1 MSGGFICVFYL
12 QSSTVTAA
20 PLHVSSL
27 IMDSQMDMVRE
38 ISRQS
43 INIPLLILIIDTL
56 YGHDGDE
63 TQGGP
68 KDSN

>member
-1 MSGGFICVFYL
+1 
-12 QSSTVTAA
+12 
-20 PLHVSSL
+20 
-27 IMDSQMDMVRE
+27 MDMVRE